1 MGIILMGDVYSLDKT
16 IEVLNEL
23 KKQIS
28 VQYLDSYD
36 AQDTESAKLVGV
48 FISAIDE
55 VIKTL

>member
-36 AQDTESAKLVGV
+36 AQDTESTKLVGV
-48 FISAIDE
+48 FIRAIDE